1 MNRISRVSI
10 SNDGRDLPLP
20 MPLQKPGKVL
30 PPKSKGGRP
39 AAESTKPSK
48 GVISLPSPSQAL
60 FRPFPTFSFS
70 DLTDD

>member
-30 PPKSKGGRP
+30 PPKFAKNQRRP

-48 GVISLPSPSQAL
+48 GVISPSQAL

>member
-30 PPKSKGGRP
+30 PPKAKAAGRGQ
-39 AAESTKPSK
+39 AFQ
-48 GVISLPSPSQAL
+48 VISRPSQAL

-70 DLTDD
+70 SDLTDD